1 MSDNRERLIMFSLW
15 VSESARIFSFAA
27 MATLLIGLDA
37 APLTWAAVAA
47 IMGVSMV
54 ANWVVGGARG
64 DLVTLALVQAAQ
76 QFISQPMDV
85 ERLRNRSEEFATTV
99 ERALEDQDQVKG
111 YVKQLEQKYDSDSD
125 EDEEQETFPEADTD
139 ALVAEVEEFLRKG
152 SDQSNNGDPP
162 VD

>member
-1 MSDNRERLIMFSLW
+1 
-15 VSESARIFSFAA
+15 
-27 MATLLIGLDA
+27 
-37 APLTWAAVAA
+37 
-47 IMGVSMV
+47 
-54 ANWVVGGARG
+54 
-64 DLVTLALVQAAQ
+64 
-76 QFISQPMDV
+76 MDV

-111 YVKQLEQKYDSDSD
+111 YVKQLEQKYDSDTD
-125 EDEEQETFPEADTD
+125 EDEEQETFPAGDTD